1 MRRVSI
7 AGAKPKQVLA
17 QAVTTAQG
25 ATLCPSGFRLT
36 ETAIERL
43 KRAGIESVVI
53 KGSRVKGPTAEVRIA
68 ALNRRFD
75 GIDDPIMLQIKATIE
90 NRLGFLRVEQET
102 QATRHAD

>member
-1 MRRVSI
+1 MERINI
-7 AGAKPKQVLA
+7 ASAKPRQVLA

-25 ATLCPSGFRLT
+25 AVLCPSGFRLT
-36 ETAIERL
+36 ETALERL

-53 KGSRVKGPTAEVRIA
+53 KGSRVKGPAAEARIE

-90 NRLGFLRVEQET
+90 NRLGFLRVEQEV
-102 QATRHAD
+102 QATEHSG